1 MTTSPAVARL
11 ALAAALAL
19 AVALAACNR
28 DREPAET
35 PPTPAPE
42 AGAEVTPAEAG
53 APMSY
58 DSKNQYA
65 DVMLTL
71 PDVIRSQPDL
81 HAQIYA
87 ASVEDLRRFTEGAQA
102 DRTEA
107 GGDEGRPPYERK
119 IVYAAGAETGKLLS
133 LSQEA
138 MEYAGGA
145 HPNTTFGAVLWD
157 KAMKRQV
164 PLRSLF
170 RPGADMSGLDQALC
184 AAVNAAKKARVPD
197 AEPVTLDGEMWSCP
211 RAATTPFILA
221 LSSTPGKAG
230 GLTFL
235 IGAYQ
240 VGPYVEGAYEVTVP
254 LSAFRALLAPAY
266 ADEFAGQPA

>member
-11 ALAAALAL
+11 VLVAALAMT
-19 AVALAACNR
+19 VAACNR
-28 DREPAET
+28 DREPAEA
-35 PPTPAPE
+35 PAAPAPE
-42 AGAEVTPAEAG
+42 AGAEVTPADAG

-65 DVMLTL
+65 DVTLTL
-71 PDVIRSQPDL
+71 PDAVKNQPDL
-81 HAQIYA
+81 HAQLYA
-87 ASVEDLRRFTEGAQA
+87 AGVADLRRFTEGAQA

-107 GGDEGRPPYERK
+107 GGDEGRPPYERM
-119 IVYAAGAETGKLLS
+119 IAYGAGAETGKLLS

-157 KAMKRQV
+157 KAMKRQI

-170 RPGADMSGLDQALC
+170 RSGADLSVLDRALC

-197 AEPVTLDGEMWSCP
+197 AEPVTLDGEMWACP
-211 RAATTPFILA
+211 RAAATPLILA
-221 LSSTPGKAG
+221 AGSTPGKAG

-235 IGAYQ
+235 IAAYQ
-240 VGPYVEGAYEVTVP
+240 VGPYVEGSYQVTVP
-254 LSAFRALLAPAY
+254 LTAFRTLLAPAY
-266 ADEFAGQPA
+266 AEEFAGLPA